1 MKKISFV
8 LALLPACLGLL
19 ACVASNTP
27 NPVRY
32 TLTPL
37 APECDAAAPAVPFA
51 RIAVP
56 AYLDTPQ
63 IVTRKSDNVVVINE
77 AKTWAEPL
85 ARSIQRALP
94 ILVSQNLRGKKL
106 KNFEKVSVF
115 IDRLD
120 GELGG
125 KLTISAQIVV
135 SRLTETEIES
145 ESFLFSK
152 SVSAGE
158 ADEVIYDITED
169 PYTTYAQAISAAVA
183 ALSQAVADNLC
194 E

>member
-106 KNFEKVSVF
+106 KNFGKF
-115 IDRLD
+115 IVNCLMVN
-120 GELGG
+120 
-125 KLTISAQIVV
+125 Q
-135 SRLTETEIES
+135 
-145 ESFLFSK
+145 
-152 SVSAGE
+152 
-158 ADEVIYDITED
+158 
-169 PYTTYAQAISAAVA
+169 SAANPGKAFKA
-183 ALSQAVADNLC
+183 ARKKNVRYLFVLSGKVHHR
-194 E
+194 